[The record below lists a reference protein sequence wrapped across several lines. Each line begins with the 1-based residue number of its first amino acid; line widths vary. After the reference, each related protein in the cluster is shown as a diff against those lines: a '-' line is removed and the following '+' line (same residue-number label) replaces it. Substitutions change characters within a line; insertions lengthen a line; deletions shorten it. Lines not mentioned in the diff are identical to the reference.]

1 MKHGT
6 LEWMVASTTLFEAAS
21 AAEGVAWCSAF
32 YADRGCAKYASLFA
46 AVNVLARVVMK
57 DVANYGTHCEL
68 RNSVSQQTVERMRCP
83 AVELGITWSVFF
95 ITSAV
100 AEQAGDT
107 NAVPLGVHVRTPWPR
122 QDAAQ
127 ANQFSYAKCTF
138 RRPRQ
143 WIVGLQV
150 QIFVN
155 NRFMDP
161 MLVTCTC

>member
-1 MKHGT
+1 MAAFTALG
-6 LEWMVASTTLFEAAS
+6 EATSS
-21 AAEGVAWCSAF
+21 AEEVAWGSAS
-32 YADRGCAKYASLFA
+32 YVDRWFAKYASLFA

-107 NAVPLGVHVRTPWPR
+107 NAVPLGVHVRPPWPR

-143 WIVGLQV
+143 WIVG
-150 QIFVN
+150 
-155 NRFMDP
+155 
-161 MLVTCTC
+161 